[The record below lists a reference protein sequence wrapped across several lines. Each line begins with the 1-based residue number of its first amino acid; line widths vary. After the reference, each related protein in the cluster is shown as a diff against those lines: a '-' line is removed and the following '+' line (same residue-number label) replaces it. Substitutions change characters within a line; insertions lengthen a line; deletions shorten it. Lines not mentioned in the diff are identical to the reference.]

1 MRVSSINASNLLRK
15 NVVNVGKSTIYNIL
29 KKDSIEVDYS
39 KPKIVCIDD
48 FALKKRHTY
57 GTILIEMAVKN

>member
-1 MRVSSINASNLLRK
+1 
-15 NVVNVGKSTIYNIL
+15 
-29 KKDSIEVDYS
+29 SIEVDYS

-57 GTILIEMAVKN
+57 GTILIDMESRKVIDLIESRELEVVSEWLKKFKNIIFFI